1 MFGHWELIVVL
12 AVILLIFG
20 PTQLPKLAK
29 GIGKSLQSFKSGVKE
44 AEDDDGKS
52 SKELES
58 GGEGEKKELP
68 EKSKRDD

>member
-12 AVILLIFG
+12 AVVLLIFG

-29 GIGKSLQSFKSGVKE
+29 GIGKSLQSFKAGVKE
-44 AEDDDGKS
+44 AEDDDAKAP
-52 SKELES
+52 KEIEP
-58 GGEGEKKELP
+58 GGDADKKELP